1 DHRSKTQTT
10 KIFSQNQTYPRLYQ
24 PLTDSI
30 LHHILSF
37 LPTED
42 AIKTSVL
49 SKSWYRLWTFAS
61 DLSFYNRGG
70 IKRVRDFVAFVRET
84 LNLYS
89 CVKLDKFLID
99 FEYSSRYSYYVNK
112 WVRFTTTHKVE
123 NLYLEFYGTE
133 KANTSR
139 PSYLL
144 PRLLC
149 TNSTLKLLSL
159 RFCKFATKPT
169 ICWTSLTVLRIS
181 CASLTHD
188 MIQNILLGS
197 PALTELRLYNF
208 VLQEGGHKFYEPEK
222 LELDGEED
230 RAKNYGYAT
239 VEISAPNL
247 LFLSIS
253 GFMYKRKFQL
263 TNVLSLV
270 EAKLSFECKSND
282 YGRNP
287 SYLIYRNDLREL
299 LLKLL
304 HIPKLTIS
312 TWCLQL
318 DKWNLPGI
326 ANLLQSLPYLEKLVI
341 NLVPSYNSEVRFYF
355 LEYWK
360 SQNREFGCLSQHLNT
375 VEIVGFEAKCFGL
388 KYLTGL
394 VQFLLKHARVL
405 EKLVIYGKAEASNQ
419 TPTLL
424 EACRLCEVT
433 SLCILISFAILVY
446 KYTMPAWMM
455 MIKIWWL

>member
-1 DHRSKTQTT
+1 MAERSSSSNSSTYAQIIGPKPKRPKSFRKTKHTLDC
-10 KIFSQNQTYPRLYQ
+10 ISSLP
-24 PLTDSI
+24 DSI

-49 SKSWYRLWTFAS
+49 SKSWNRLWTFAS
-61 DLSFYNRGG
+61 DLSFHNRRG

-99 FEYSSRYSYYVNK
+99 FEYSRRYSYNVNK

-123 NLYLEFYGTE
+123 NLYLEFHGTE

-139 PSYLL
+139 P
-144 PRLLC
+144 
-149 TNSTLKLLSL
+149 
-159 RFCKFATKPT
+159 
-169 ICWTSLTVLRIS
+169 
-181 CASLTHD
+181 
-188 MIQNILLGS
+188 S

-208 VLQEGGHKFYEPEK
+208 VLQ
-222 LELDGEED
+222 GENNF
-230 RAKNYGYAT
+230 AFQ
-239 VEISAPNL
+239 EISPPNL

-282 YGRNP
+282 DGRNS

-304 HIPKLTIS
+304 HVPKLTIS
-312 TWCLQL
+312 TWCLQVLTMLEVKTWLPPLAKRKSLVLDTQL

-326 ANLLQSLPYLEKLVI
+326 ANLLQSSPYLEKLVI
-341 NLVPSYNSEVRFYF
+341 NLVPSYNSD
-355 LEYWK
+355 LEFSQDFIIDNNFDHEENWK
-360 SQNREFGCLSQHLNT
+360 SQNREFGCLSRHLKT
-375 VEIVGFEAKCFGL
+375 VEIVGFEAKCFGV

-405 EKLVIYGKAEASNQ
+405 EKLVIYGKAEVSNQ

-433 SLCILISFAILVY
+433 SLFLSYQRSSPNAVVMFS
-446 KYTMPAWMM
+446 
-455 MIKIWWL
+455 

>member
-1 DHRSKTQTT
+1 MGERSSSSNSSTYAQIIGPKPKRPKSFRKTKHT
-10 KIFSQNQTYPRLYQ
+10 LYCIS
-24 PLTDSI
+24 PLPDSI

-49 SKSWYRLWTFAS
+49 SKSWNRLWTFAS
-61 DLSFYNRGG
+61 DLSFYNRRG
-70 IKRVRDFVAFVRET
+70 IKRVRDFGAFVRET
-84 LNLYS
+84 LNLQS

-99 FEYSSRYSYYVNK
+99 FEYSSRYSYNVNK

-144 PRLLC
+144 ARLLC

-208 VLQEGGHKFYEPEK
+208 VLQGENDFAFQGQNVVINSTSLKK

-263 TNVLSLV
+263 TNELSLV
-270 EAKLSFECKSND
+270 ETKLGFECKSND
-282 YGRNP
+282 YGRNS

-304 HIPKLTIS
+304 HVPKLTIS
-312 TWCLQL
+312 TWCLQ
-318 DKWNLPGI
+318 
-326 ANLLQSLPYLEKLVI
+326 
-341 NLVPSYNSEVRFYF
+341 VRF
-355 LEYWK
+355 
-360 SQNREFGCLSQHLNT
+360 LSR
-375 VEIVGFEAKCFGL
+375 L
-388 KYLTGL
+388 KLRYNAQYLTVSQIPQL
-394 VQFLLKHARVL
+394 
-405 EKLVIYGKAEASNQ
+405 N
-419 TPTLL
+419 
-424 EACRLCEVT
+424 
-433 SLCILISFAILVY
+433 LI
-446 KYTMPAWMM
+446 M
-455 MIKIWWL
+455 

>member
-1 DHRSKTQTT
+1 MFALQGPNISPKNFSYITITKNKPVFDFTRIKRRPLFFFLSEPKKDFWVMGERSSSSNSSTYAQIIGPKPKRPKSFRKTKHT
-10 KIFSQNQTYPRLYQ
+10 LYCIS
-24 PLTDSI
+24 PLPDSI

-49 SKSWYRLWTFAS
+49 SKSWNRLWTFAS
-61 DLSFYNRGG
+61 DLSFYNRRGS
-70 IKRVRDFVAFVRET
+70 KRVRDFVAFVHET
-84 LNLYS
+84 LNLQS

-99 FEYSSRYSYYVNK
+99 FEYSSRYSYNVNK

-144 PRLLC
+144 ARLLC

-208 VLQEGGHKFYEPEK
+208 VLQGENDFAFQGQNVVINSTSLKK

-263 TNVLSLV
+263 TNELSLV
-270 EAKLSFECKSND
+270 ETKLGFECKSND
-282 YGRNP
+282 YGRNS

-304 HIPKLTIS
+304 HVPKLTIS
-312 TWCLQL
+312 TWCLQ
-318 DKWNLPGI
+318 
-326 ANLLQSLPYLEKLVI
+326 
-341 NLVPSYNSEVRFYF
+341 VRF
-355 LEYWK
+355 
-360 SQNREFGCLSQHLNT
+360 LSR
-375 VEIVGFEAKCFGL
+375 L
-388 KYLTGL
+388 KLRYNAQYLTVSQIPQL
-394 VQFLLKHARVL
+394 
-405 EKLVIYGKAEASNQ
+405 N
-419 TPTLL
+419 
-424 EACRLCEVT
+424 
-433 SLCILISFAILVY
+433 LI
-446 KYTMPAWMM
+446 M
-455 MIKIWWL
+455 

>member
-1 DHRSKTQTT
+1 MGERSSSSNSSTYAQIIGPKPKRPKSFRKTTHT
-10 KIFSQNQTYPRLYQ
+10 LYCIS
-24 PLTDSI
+24 PLPDSI

-49 SKSWYRLWTFAS
+49 SKSWNRLWTFAS
-61 DLSFYNRGG
+61 DLSFYNRRG

-84 LNLYS
+84 LNLQS
-89 CVKLDKFLID
+89 GVKLDKFLID
-99 FEYSSRYSYYVNK
+99 FEYSSRYSYNVNK

-144 PRLLC
+144 ARFLC
-149 TNSTLKLLSL
+149 TNSTSKLLSL

-208 VLQEGGHKFYEPEK
+208 VLQGENDFAFQGQNVVINSTSLKK

-263 TNVLSLV
+263 TNELSLV
-270 EAKLSFECKSND
+270 ETKLGFECKSND
-282 YGRNP
+282 YGRNS

-312 TWCLQL
+312 TWCLQ
-318 DKWNLPGI
+318 
-326 ANLLQSLPYLEKLVI
+326 
-341 NLVPSYNSEVRFYF
+341 VRF
-355 LEYWK
+355 
-360 SQNREFGCLSQHLNT
+360 LSR
-375 VEIVGFEAKCFGL
+375 L
-388 KYLTGL
+388 KLRYNAQYLTVSQIPQL
-394 VQFLLKHARVL
+394 
-405 EKLVIYGKAEASNQ
+405 N
-419 TPTLL
+419 
-424 EACRLCEVT
+424 
-433 SLCILISFAILVY
+433 LI
-446 KYTMPAWMM
+446 M
-455 MIKIWWL
+455 